1 VETPLTDKRAT
12 LRKALEQHV
21 PDGSSIALGLSLES
35 LIPFAAVHELIRLGR
50 RDLTLIGPISD
61 MAFDQLIGAGCVR
74 AVIAAWIG
82 NVAGGSGYAF
92 RRAVEEGVP
101 RPIEVEDHSN
111 FTVGLALKAAAM
123 GVPFLP
129 TYTVQGS
136 DIARDHPRIRSIDDP
151 FGGPALLGVGA
162 LHPDVAIV
170 HAQRADR
177 HGNAHLWGNLGITV
191 EAVYAAR
198 TTIVTCEEIVPDE
211 VIRSDP
217 NRTVIPGFLVGAVVA
232 EPGGALPSS
241 VQGYWRRHIE
251 PFLEYHQQSKTVE
264 GCATWRRE
272 WVEAVPD
279 RTAFLEK
286 LGQAAVDRLRVRD
299 TQWAAPANFAP

>member
-1 VETPLTDKRAT
+1 VEAPLTDKRAT
-12 LRKALEQHV
+12 LQQALQQV

-74 AVIAAWIG
+74 QVIAAWVG

-101 RPIEVEDHSN
+101 HPITVEDHSN

-129 TYTVQGS
+129 TFTVQGS
-136 DIARDHPRIRSIDDP
+136 DIARDHPRIRPIDDP
-151 FGGPALLGVGA
+151 FGGPSLLGVGA

-177 HGNAHLWGNLGITV
+177 HGNAHVWGNLGLTV

-198 TTIVTCEEIVPDE
+198 MTIVTCEEIVADE

-217 NRTVIPGFLVGAVVA
+217 NRTIIPGFLVGAVVE

-241 VQGYWRRHIE
+241 VQGYWRRHIDT
-251 PFLEYHQQSKTVE
+251 FLEYHQWSKTVE
-264 GCATWRRE
+264 GYATWRRE
-272 WVEAVPD
+272 WVDGLRD
-279 RTAFLEK
+279 RREYLARLSPSTLD
-286 LGQAAVDRLRVRD
+286 GLRVRD
-299 TQWAAPANFAP
+299 TQLAAPANFAP